1 MNTDE
6 KARPDQ
12 APAAETVVEQLIE
25 KMRTCPREVS
35 SAVVDDWAEE
45 LDTVLALLRAVPPA
59 PPPEGRDWQPFA
71 MAPKDGTR
79 LLLWN
84 GHRRCLGWYARY
96 SDTSEGWHRQN
107 LIGEPLGLKT
117 DLVDD
122 THWMPLP
129 DPPTAAR

>member
-45 LDTVLALLRAVPPA
+45 LGTVLALLRAVPPA
-59 PPPEGRDWQPFA
+59 PPPEGRDWQPIET
-71 MAPKDGTR
+71 APKDGT
-79 LLLWN
+79 WI
-84 GHRRCLGWYARY
+84 LGYVSPHHVEAMSWGRSR
-96 SDTSEGWHRQN
+96 SDLFAWCTVVGTCW
-107 LIGEPLGLKT
+107 P
-117 DLVDD
+117 

-129 DPPTAAR
+129 DPPTEAR